1 VTAPF
6 QPASIDKDGIF
17 REGGRPKTGGR
28 NTLTKM
34 GVSSGADHKGYL
46 WAMSIKKI
54 SLTGNK
60 KILKWGNKALL
71 IPGEDGD
78 PWRKKKRK

>member
-1 VTAPF
+1 
-6 QPASIDKDGIF
+6 
-17 REGGRPKTGGR
+17 
-28 NTLTKM
+28 M
-34 GVSSGADHKGYL
+34 GVSSGADHKGFL
-46 WAMSIKKI
+46 WAMSKKI

-78 PWRKKKRK
+78 P